1 MRFIVCMCRTNRR
14 AFICQLHRKFKLKI
28 QFIKT
33 GQDVD
38 LRLDRQL
45 DPRVARLDQDLRGS
59 PQTQPTPV
67 SAPSVIPA
75 TTDPRAANAFNI
87 ADK

>member
-1 MRFIVCMCRTNRR
+1 MKSLQSLVSWI
-14 AFICQLHRKFKLKI
+14 FKV
-28 QFIKT
+28 QSVKT

-38 LRLDRQL
+38 LRLDRQI
-45 DPRVARLDQDLRGS
+45 DPRVARMDQDLRGS
-59 PQTQPTPV
+59 PQTQPAPV

-75 TTDPRAANAFNI
+75 TADPRAANAFNI